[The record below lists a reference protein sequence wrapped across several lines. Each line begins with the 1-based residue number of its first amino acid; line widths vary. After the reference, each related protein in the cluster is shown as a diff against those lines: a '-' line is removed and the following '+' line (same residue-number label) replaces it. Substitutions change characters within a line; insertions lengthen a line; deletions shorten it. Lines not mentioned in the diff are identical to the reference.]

1 MTFFIFRLSVIP
13 ITATIIND
21 FQNVTDFTVTYN
33 PGEIG
38 KKTVRIII
46 PDDTII
52 EDDEQFAVVIKSLD
66 SQTKVLTSLAT
77 ITIEDDDCKL

>member
-1 MTFFIFRLSVIP
+1 MSFFILRLSVIP
-13 ITATIIND
+13 ITATITND

-33 PGEIG
+33 SGEIG
-38 KKTVRIII
+38 KKTVRINI
-46 PDDTII
+46 PDDTIV

-77 ITIEDDDCKL
+77 ITIKDDDCKL